1 MKIGFDVAQT
11 CESRAGCAWY
21 ADSLVRALVDLK
33 TNDQFILYHHFGNLV
48 NQDTSGGTTINDS
61 RVSMPLKELGV
72 KDAEKLWQETELLN
86 VKLGSPDIIHA
97 NSFRAPKVPGVKLVY
112 TVYDLSFWAKPEY
125 TTEANRLT
133 CERGTLEALKH
144 ADGFIFISQ
153 HARDEFERF
162 LPSYLKD
169 TKKPWIVTPLAP
181 RSIFRLNNKITEKG
195 SKRMIEKPYFLSV
208 GTLEPRKNY
217 EGLLD
222 AFEIYWNKSDKKM
235 PLVIAGGGGWNS
247 EALKLRIKALE
258 NRGIV
263 RYLGYVEDD
272 ALPQLYKNATTLI
285 FPSFYE
291 GFGLPVVEALRMGC
305 PVIISNITC
314 LLELKS
320 YGVSYIDPTNP
331 HELAHEMLKAQKNA
345 HSRFSRYIISFL
357 SRRKYSWK
365 KTAKKTLSFYK
376 NIIGLA

>member
-21 ADSLVRALVDLK
+21 ADSLVRALIDLK

-48 NQDTSGGTTINDS
+48 NQDTSGGTNIIDS
-61 RVSMPLKELGV
+61 RASMPLKELGV

-97 NSFRAPKVPGVKLVY
+97 NSFRAPKVPGLKLVY

-258 NRGIV
+258 NRGMV

-272 ALPQLYKNATTLI
+272 ALPQLYKNATALL

-291 GFGLPVVEALRMGC
+291 GFGLPVVEALSMGC

-320 YGVSYIDPTNP
+320 YGVSYTNPTNP

-376 NIIGLA
+376 NLIELA

>member
-11 CESRAGCAWY
+11 CEGRAGCAWY

-33 TNDQFILYHHFGNLV
+33 TKDQFILYHHFGNLV
-48 NQDTSGGTTINDS
+48 NQDTSGGTNMIDS

-72 KDAEKLWQETELLN
+72 KDAEKLWKEEEFLN
-86 VKLGSPDIIHA
+86 VKLGSPEIIHA
-97 NSFRAPKVPGVKLVY
+97 NSFRAPKAPGVKLVY

-133 CERGTLEALKH
+133 CERGTLEALKY

-153 HARDEFERF
+153 HAKDEFERF

-181 RSIFRLNNKITEKG
+181 RSIFNLNNKITEKG
-195 SKRMIEKPYFLSV
+195 SKRIIEKPYFLSV

-217 EGLLD
+217 EGLFD
-222 AFEIYWNKSDKKM
+222 AFEIYWGKSDKKI
-235 PLVIAGGGGWNS
+235 PIVIAGGGGWNS

-272 ALPQLYKNATTLI
+272 ALPQLYKNATALL

-291 GFGLPVVEALRMGC
+291 GFGLPVVEALSMGC
-305 PVIISNITC
+305 PVITSNITC

-320 YGVSYIDPTNP
+320 YGVSYINPTNP
-331 HELAHEMLKAQKNA
+331 HELAQEMLKAQKNA
-345 HSRFSRYIISFL
+345 HRRFSRYIISFL

-365 KTAKKTLSFYK
+365 QTAKKTLSFYK
-376 NIIGLA
+376 NLIGLA

>member
-48 NQDTSGGTTINDS
+48 NQDTSGGSSINHS

-72 KDAEKLWQETELLN
+72 KDAEKLWQETELLK

-97 NSFRAPKVPGVKLVY
+97 NSFRAPKVPRVKLVY

-222 AFEIYWNKSDKKM
+222 AFEIYWSKSDKKI

-272 ALPQLYKNATTLI
+272 ALPQLYKNATALL

-291 GFGLPVVEALRMGC
+291 GFGLPVVEALSMGLSL
-305 PVIISNITC
+305 IHIS
-314 LLELKS
+314 E
-320 YGVSYIDPTNP
+320 PTRP
-331 HELAHEMLKAQKNA
+331 
-345 HSRFSRYIISFL
+345 Y
-357 SRRKYSWK
+357 
-365 KTAKKTLSFYK
+365 
-376 NIIGLA
+376 